1 MIPYDGSK
9 HFTSIFYDRNDP
21 IKLNKAIN
29 QLNDIQ
35 PDHNFLIEHAQKYSE
50 EVFCNSLKEFVK
62 SYSANKN
69 G

>member
-9 HFTSIFYDRNDP
+9 HFTSIFYDHNDP
-21 IKLNKAIN
+21 ITVNKAIN
-29 QLNDIQ
+29 QLSNIQ

-50 EVFCNSLKEFVK
+50 EAFCNSLREFVK